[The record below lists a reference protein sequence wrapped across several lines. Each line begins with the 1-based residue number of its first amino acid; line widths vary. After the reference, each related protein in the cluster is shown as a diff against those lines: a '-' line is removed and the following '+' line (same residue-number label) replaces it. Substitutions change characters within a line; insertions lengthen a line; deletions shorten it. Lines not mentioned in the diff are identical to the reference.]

1 MLEKPIMFFGIVVFM
16 FFVFAGGIVLFV
28 GVSKWY
34 QLQAETQF
42 IAATVAEYGGYT
54 DVADSAIAG
63 FAAAKNFN
71 PAQLTVSITPPGG
84 YPVNYGNTLS
94 VSMSY
99 PFSQVVRFGNM
110 SYLVFPVNFQLKTYA
125 AALSTYVPQMG
136 PGSPLQAAY
145 TTPSFP

>member
-1 MLEKPIMFFGIVVFM
+1 MLEKPIMFFGIAM
-16 FFVFAGGIVLFV
+16 FLFFIFAGGIVLFV

-42 IAATVAEYGGYT
+42 VAAAVGEYGGYT
-54 DVADSAIAG
+54 DVTDSAIAD
-63 FAAAKNFN
+63 FCSQKNFD
-71 PAQLTVSITPPGG
+71 PDKLTVIVNPSEG
-84 YPVNYGNTLS
+84 YPINYGNTLS

-99 PFSQVVRFGNM
+99 PFSQVVRMGSM

-136 PGSPLQAAY
+136 PGSPIQATY
-145 TTPSFP
+145 TAPSFP